1 MRILHIE
8 DDPDLK
14 KWIKQGLVRGGFAVD
29 GASDAEMGLQL
40 AKESDYD
47 LILMDLGLPGK
58 SGREEL
64 KQLRA
69 VGIKS
74 IIFIISG
81 QGGEQ
86 EKVMAVTDGADDY
99 MVKPILIAELVAR
112 IRTRLRGKEE
122 TNTTELTAGDLRMN
136 LLNRRVTVKGRV
148 ITLRPKEFSLLEYL
162 LRNKGR
168 VVSQTAIAQAVWSLD
183 EETQTNVVEQHI
195 KNLRKKIDEE
205 GQPSIIQTHLGAG
218 YMIEDETPGNGR

>member
-14 KWIKQGLVRGGFAVD
+14 KWIKQGLVRDGFAVD
-29 GASDAEMGLQL
+29 GASDAKMGLQL

-47 LILMDLGLPGK
+47 LILLDLGLPGK
-58 SGREEL
+58 SGLEAL

-86 EKVMAVTDGADDY
+86 EKVMAFTDGADDY

-136 LLNRRVTVKGRV
+136 LLNRRVTVRGRV